1 MAGHAAERHQ
11 RERRQQFL
19 RFISFPKLARLIVA
33 TPSLRLLQV
42 DECFKPFCNSACP
55 HTMRAVTKPRME
67 YEHQHSY
74 WAIMH
79 CCTVAH
85 KLPAREVG
93 YHSV

>member
-1 MAGHAAERHQ
+1 MHNLAKLTMASE
-11 RERRQQFL
+11 
-19 RFISFPKLARLIVA
+19 ISISSNLKPSVPNRKLIVA